1 MTAVDNYN
9 QTRRDRKKEQ
19 ARTKIIDLA
28 IDLFEKQGFE
38 QTSMEQI
45 AREADVAKRTLYN
58 YFSGKGAILLAYMQR
73 INQNYDPLWQKVID
87 KNPNTKTRLMAMLEI
102 GLDWASQNK
111 DIFIMYAASRLQD
124 MASMHQMESD
134 KRSGLQGV
142 FERVIRRG
150 QEDGELRTDMPAE
163 AIAAL
168 LHSNVFMVLM
178 TWMMQGDAFPV
189 RLAVANTIDLFLNGS
204 LKRKV

>member
-1 MTAVDNYN
+1 MTAVDNCN

-102 GLDWASQNK
+102 GMDWASQNK